1 MRWISVVTC
10 YALFTYQC
18 EVAAICDESVLLA
31 QRADVFSLSKLY
43 STKLLKRAF
52 DRQILIYKLL

>member
-31 QRADVFSLSKLY
+31 QRADVFF
-43 STKLLKRAF
+43 AF
-52 DRQILIYKLL
+52 KIIFDKVVRTSI